1 LAQRTDIVSN
11 ETFEDVTTL
20 PGAGVRLPSGNDQR
34 LIFILRSL
42 FGWFINAYA
51 VSLDAP
57 FWFGMLNKF
66 IVIRSAAKP
75 HEKSQ
80 EDASKN

>member
-1 LAQRTDIVSN
+1 L
-11 ETFEDVTTL
+11 EDVTTL
-20 PGAGVRLPSGNDQR
+20 LGAGVKLPSGNEQR

-51 VSLDAP
+51 VSLGAP
-57 FWFGMLNKF
+57 FWLDMLNKF
-66 IVIRSAAKP
+66 IVIRSVVKL
-75 HEKSQ
+75 HERSQ